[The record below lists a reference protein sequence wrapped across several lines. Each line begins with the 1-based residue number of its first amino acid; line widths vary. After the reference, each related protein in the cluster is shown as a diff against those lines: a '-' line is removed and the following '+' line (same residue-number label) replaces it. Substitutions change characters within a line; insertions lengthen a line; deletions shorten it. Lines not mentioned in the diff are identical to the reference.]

1 MTRNDDILHASTVRV
16 GDLGV
21 LIIGPSGAGKSAL
34 ALQLVAL
41 GASLVA
47 DDRTRL
53 SRQDGTV
60 MADVPETIAGLIEAR
75 GVGILRLPPAGP
87 TPLALVVDLGQTE
100 RERIPP
106 PRSHDVLG
114 LELPCLYRVEGP
126 HFAAAI
132 LLYLRCSINSAP

>member
-1 MTRNDDILHASTVRV
+1 M

-34 ALQLVAL
+34 ALQLIAL

-53 SRQDGTV
+53 TRQDGTV
-60 MADVPETIAGLIEAR
+60 VADVPETIAGLIEAR

-87 TPLALVVDLGQTE
+87 TPLALVVDTARTE
-100 RERIPP
+100 PERIPP
-106 PRSHDVLG
+106 PRSHAVLG

-126 HFAAAI
+126 QFASAI

>member
-1 MTRNDDILHASTVRV
+1 M